1 MSFLK
6 LKKSRRSLQYLF
18 SIALIVTISITCL
31 FFVRIM
37 GYQVVALILL
47 MAVSFLAMVFDILP
61 VLTAAILSAL
71 IWNYFFIPPKF
82 TFSISTPE
90 DALMFLMYFVIAIL
104 NAVLTFKIRDSE
116 KKARQEEEKEN
127 TIKLYNTLL
136 NSLSHE
142 LRTPISTVIG
152 AVDAMKENMGKLS
165 EKDKSELLSE
175 IEKAGTRLDRQVENL
190 LNMSRLQ
197 SGIISLQSDWC
208 DVNELIFSVIQMNKS
223 DAVLHHIKFEPNEDL
238 PLFKLD
244 QVLIEQA
251 LYNILHN
258 AIQYTP
264 EGSVIFIDAA
274 HEQETCVIR
283 ITDNGPGFPENLK
296 NAVFEK
302 FYRLPSSKTGGTGLG
317 LSIVKGFVEAHHGTV
332 HLENLQTGGAKFTIK
347 IPAKTSFLHDMKV
360 SNDRFS
366 DNLKH

>member
-1 MSFLK
+1 
-6 LKKSRRSLQYLF
+6 
-18 SIALIVTISITCL
+18 
-31 FFVRIM
+31 
-37 GYQVVALILL
+37 
-47 MAVSFLAMVFDILP
+47 
-61 VLTAAILSAL
+61 
-71 IWNYFFIPPKF
+71 KF

-165 EKDKSELLSE
+165 EEDKSELLSE
-175 IEKAGTRLDRQVENL
+175 IEKAGTRLDKQVENL

-208 DVNELIFSVIQMNKS
+208 DVNELIFSVIQMNES
-223 DAVLHHIKFEPNEDL
+223 DAISHHVKFEPNEDL
-238 PLFKLD
+238 PLFRLD
-244 QVLIEQA
+244 QVLIEQV

-264 EGSVIFIDAA
+264 EGSAICIEATY
-274 HEQETCVIR
+274 EQETCVIR

-302 FYRLPSSKTGGTGLG
+302 FYRLPNS
-317 LSIVKGFVEAHHGTV
+317 
-332 HLENLQTGGAKFTIK
+332 
-347 IPAKTSFLHDMKV
+347 
-360 SNDRFS
+360 
-366 DNLKH
+366 